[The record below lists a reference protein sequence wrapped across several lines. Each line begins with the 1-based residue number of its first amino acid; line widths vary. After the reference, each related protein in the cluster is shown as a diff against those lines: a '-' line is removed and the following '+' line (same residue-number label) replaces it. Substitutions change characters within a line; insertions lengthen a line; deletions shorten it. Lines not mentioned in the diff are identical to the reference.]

1 MAWSTPL
8 KLLVKRASSSEWNSD
23 NPILNSG
30 ELGLETDTGYVKI
43 GKGNTWSNTTY
54 LIKPTQSM
62 PSGIIPGNSQVGT
75 SIEYARADHCHS
87 FPTYD
92 KLTQSCLSTETKF
105 RDFALTEDY
114 ELYNNLKYDSKN
126 KLISAEIKFPNG
138 NIGTVFVE
146 RFGDYKEYH
155 HFIVPDKYYYKLVKV
170 YDSNKL
176 IDKYLDNTGIV
187 VSTNLVPFSKKYNTT
202 PDKTNNTGYQT
213 IKIYKYDTTP
223 TYVSCGPKLLV
234 STDDYTYVSSLTISD
249 KDINFI
255 YVKLNYDNLGTTTDY
270 LAISGIGCQDIVI
283 PIDIYIG
290 NGTSA
295 NPYPVACP
303 AQLNDVRNG
312 LSSYYLQLCNI
323 ALDPN
328 THFPSIGTYSNTFTG
343 TYDGDNYKITNFFE
357 NTYNSSDDG
366 TGLFGCVVSP
376 GILKN
381 IWLYGNIDIPSS
393 IGIGRIG
400 LLCGFNWNTTIN
412 CHVFGSIKCRGNRI
426 GGLSGQLLSASGC
439 SAEVDIEGLSGS
451 SYIGGLAGSI
461 GTANT
466 FTNNYSKC
474 NIRGYGAYIGG
485 LTGLKENSNFKFE
498 NCYSQSVINMTSAT
512 AVGGFVG
519 RDHCI
524 KTTGNYYYSNCYANT
539 TILGAGTTKKGFC
552 GSRVDGCTSTQTN
565 CLWNKEISDIE
576 EDTLLPTDNGLIDNK
591 MRDNNYLKNDF
602 NYSTDY
608 WFFKPYYYPRLKWE
622 NTYYP
627 KT

>member
-187 VSTNLVPFSKKYNTT
+187 VSTNLIPFSKKYNTT

-213 IKIYKYDTTP
+213 TKIYKYDTTP

-323 ALDPN
+323 AL
-328 THFPSIGTYSNTFTG
+328 T
-343 TYDGDNYKITNFFE
+343 
-357 NTYNSSDDG
+357 
-366 TGLFGCVVSP
+366 L
-376 GILKN
+376 ILIFQVLVKL
-381 IWLYGNIDIPSS
+381 ILQP
-393 IGIGRIG
+393 
-400 LLCGFNWNTTIN
+400 IN
-412 CHVFGSIKCRGNRI
+412 LKALMTVIIIK
-426 GGLSGQLLSASGC
+426 
-439 SAEVDIEGLSGS
+439 
-451 SYIGGLAGSI
+451 
-461 GTANT
+461 
-466 FTNNYSKC
+466 
-474 NIRGYGAYIGG
+474 
-485 LTGLKENSNFKFE
+485 
-498 NCYSQSVINMTSAT
+498 
-512 AVGGFVG
+512 
-519 RDHCI
+519 
-524 KTTGNYYYSNCYANT
+524 
-539 TILGAGTTKKGFC
+539 
-552 GSRVDGCTSTQTN
+552 
-565 CLWNKEISDIE
+565 
-576 EDTLLPTDNGLIDNK
+576 
-591 MRDNNYLKNDF
+591 
-602 NYSTDY
+602 
-608 WFFKPYYYPRLKWE
+608 
-622 NTYYP
+622 
-627 KT
+627 

>member
-1 MAWSTPL
+1 M
-8 KLLVKRASSSEWNSD
+8 VSS
-23 NPILNSG
+23 
-30 ELGLETDTGYVKI
+30 
-43 GKGNTWSNTTY
+43 
-54 LIKPTQSM
+54 
-62 PSGIIPGNSQVGT
+62 
-75 SIEYARADHCHS
+75 
-87 FPTYD
+87 
-92 KLTQSCLSTETKF
+92 
-105 RDFALTEDY
+105 
-114 ELYNNLKYDSKN
+114 
-126 KLISAEIKFPNG
+126 
-138 NIGTVFVE
+138 
-146 RFGDYKEYH
+146 
-155 HFIVPDKYYYKLVKV
+155 
-170 YDSNKL
+170 
-176 IDKYLDNTGIV
+176 
-187 VSTNLVPFSKKYNTT
+187 
-202 PDKTNNTGYQT
+202 
-213 IKIYKYDTTP
+213 
-223 TYVSCGPKLLV
+223 
-234 STDDYTYVSSLTISD
+234 DDDDYVSSLTITSQD
-249 KDINFI
+249 DSII
-255 YVKLNYDNLGTTTDY
+255 YIKLNYTELGTTTDY

-290 NGTSA
+290 DGTSA

-328 THFPSIGTYSNTFTG
+328 THFPSIGNYDNEFTG

-357 NTYNSSDDG
+357 NTYNTHTDG
-366 TGLFGCVVSP
+366 TGLFGCVSGS

-393 IGIGRIG
+393 ISINRIG
-400 LLCGFNWNTTIN
+400 LLCAFNWNKTIN
-412 CHVFGSIKCRGNRI
+412 CHVFGFIKCKGYGI
-426 GGLSGQLLSASGC
+426 GGLSGDLINVSNC

-451 SYIGGLAGSI
+451 SYIGGLVGII
-461 GTANT
+461 GTTNT

-474 NIRGYGAYIGG
+474 NIKGYGTYVGG
-485 LTGLKENSNFKFE
+485 LIGYTNQNFAITNS
-498 NCYSQSVINMTSAT
+498 YSQSVINMTSAT

-519 RDHCI
+519 LDIC
-524 KTTGNYYYSNCYANT
+524 TQASGNKYYSNCYANT

-565 CLWNKEISDIE
+565 CLWNKYISDIE
-576 EDTLLPTDNGLIDNK
+576 EDTLLPTDNGLKDNK